1 MVRWRVGDLR
11 GVPLAVALQGLQDL
25 LRVRIDQVGPGLPQ
39 RVNDVVDESDLG
51 IEDEKPVWEQVISD
65 STIDRSYVPSSE
77 YFLAKQIC

>member
-51 IEDEKPVWEQVISD
+51 IEDEK
-65 STIDRSYVPSSE
+65 
-77 YFLAKQIC
+77 LL